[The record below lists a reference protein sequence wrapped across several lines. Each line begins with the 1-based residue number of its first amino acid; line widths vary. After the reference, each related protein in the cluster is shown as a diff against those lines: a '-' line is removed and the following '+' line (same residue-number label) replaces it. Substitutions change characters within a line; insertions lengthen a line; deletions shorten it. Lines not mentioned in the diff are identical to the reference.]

1 MSDLPFSVAC
11 PTCRKTVIWNED
23 SPQRPFCSNRCRQVD
38 LGAWAFEEY
47 RIAGA
52 PVSPEDLPDPLDG
65 ELEEND
71 KLN

>member
-1 MSDLPFSVAC
+1 MPELPFSVAC
-11 PTCRKTVIWNED
+11 PSCRKTVVWNED
-23 SPQRPFCSNRCRQVD
+23 SPHRPFCSERCRQVD

-52 PVSPEDLPDPLDG
+52 PVDPENLPDEMDDD
-65 ELEEND
+65 D

>member
-1 MSDLPFSVAC
+1 M
-11 PTCRKTVIWNED
+11 
-23 SPQRPFCSNRCRQVD
+23 VD

-52 PVSPEDLPDPLDG
+52 PVDPEDLADQLDDAQ
-65 ELEEND
+65 EDSD